1 MEWLGLKMGGCGGG
15 AQEVLP
21 FSRSE
26 NGKTSRHHRIH
37 PFLTLTTPF
46 RATRVSFH
54 ALIPFSYTGE
64 GWLGF
69 GNRFITFKE
78 VYHLQF
84 WTLQFFFIRHS
95 ENFTWKK
102 KNIFLGAC
110 LSVTLV
116 RQNSNCLVNEKK
128 SVGPAKVIKN
138 HKYLYLWPKKTIDFK
153 LWYLMTYSLISFGN
167 HLRHSPHR

>member
-1 MEWLGLKMGGCGGG
+1 MYASWLYALALCAASRVSILGFCTFFNCFFLYSWIFHKWNPRRPGMEWLGLKMGGCGGG

-84 WTLQFFFIRHS
+84 WTLQFFFIRQRK
-95 ENFTWKK
+95 FYMKK
-102 KNIFLGAC
+102 K
-110 LSVTLV
+110 
-116 RQNSNCLVNEKK
+116 
-128 SVGPAKVIKN
+128 
-138 HKYLYLWPKKTIDFK
+138 KTF
-153 LWYLMTYSLISFGN
+153 F
-167 HLRHSPHR
+167 